1 MNLPGLLVLA
11 CAVCAAEAPRSA
23 SPSDAFLPD
32 TIHRPPVERGSERKR
47 ERVVEHDS
55 IVYVAPAE
63 RLSIHR
69 VSAPPAGKAGTREPT
84 HIVLLPGPVGSAFSM
99 RHITATLGAR
109 GLPVL
114 VIDPLGMGRSAHPA
128 HADYSLM
135 AQARRIEAVLDTLRV
150 ARALVVA
157 QGTSATVALRLAAVS
172 PERIVGVLSLA
183 GGPIDR
189 QETTGVRLALALASL
204 LDNPLGRAIGRRRF
218 LAAVRE
224 QSASPAWCT
233 PDIAARYLAPV
244 EADLR
249 GTFRTLR
256 AMQAAVEPTR
266 IETVLRQVR
275 APVHLLVGDHRTSHA
290 PTAAQVT
297 LLQHHLSAFT
307 VDTVSG
313 AGTMLHEERA
323 DAIVEAVLAMLARDG

>member
-1 MNLPGLLVLA
+1 
-11 CAVCAAEAPRSA
+11 
-23 SPSDAFLPD
+23 
-32 TIHRPPVERGSERKR
+32 
-47 ERVVEHDS
+47 
-55 IVYVAPAE
+55 
-63 RLSIHR
+63 
-69 VSAPPAGKAGTREPT
+69 
-84 HIVLLPGPVGSAFSM
+84 
-99 RHITATLGAR
+99 
-109 GLPVL
+109 
-114 VIDPLGMGRSAHPA
+114 
-128 HADYSLM
+128 M

-189 QETTGVRLALALASL
+189 QETTGVRLALALAPL